1 MLEQQLH
8 RGLIRLA
15 LRGVFSTSF
24 AMLAALPAVAG
35 NSFSPNVAEN
45 FTNAPVN
52 TSVSAPMSA
61 PMNGVINDDDRF
73 MALRDAAM
81 HDDAKAAQ
89 MHASQLTQ
97 YAIPSYV
104 DYYVLRTRIRSISA
118 AEIHAFFK
126 KYEGSAIAD
135 RLRNDWLLVL
145 GYRGDWTNFDQQL
158 PLYVVNDD
166 HQVKCYALLSKALK
180 QQRVAV
186 EARSL
191 ITSPKQYGD
200 GCYQLINTLYEQG
213 QFTDADLWAQMRI
226 AAESSAMPLAK
237 RLGKMLD
244 IPEKRL
250 IEAMDKPNN
259 LLKKAPANDRLSREL
274 FLMALGRAAKQDP
287 EKSVTALQK
296 FGDKLSANDKAQAWA
311 NIALP
316 ASQKLQAEA
325 TTYWKRADSAHLSIE
340 AYQWRVRMALREGDW
355 KMVKSAIAAMPI
367 NLKNQP
373 AWVYWH
379 GRAIQSEGKKEEA
392 QAIFA
397 SISDQM
403 HFYGQ
408 LALEERGQK
417 IGVPA
422 LVKAVSAE
430 ELTPIAQNPNLQRA
444 LKFYAMNLRF
454 EGTREWNWAL
464 RSMNERELIVAAE
477 FARQNELLDRMV
489 NTSDKTKSDVDIH
502 QRFPTPFND
511 SMYKAT
517 QTVGVDM
524 AWVYGLIRQESRFA
538 TAAKSH
544 VGASGLMQ
552 VMPKTAKWVAKKIGM
567 ANYVPHQV
575 NDVETNL
582 ALGTNYLNMVLT
594 DLGGSQA
601 LASAAYNAGPGRPR
615 AWRSTLTRPVE
626 GAIFAETIPFL
637 ETRDYVK
644 NVLSNATYYAAIFEK
659 KPQSLKARLGTV
671 IPKGMSADEPEYQ

>member
-1 MLEQQLH
+1 MLEQTKF
-8 RGLIRLA
+8 GACMRLS
-15 LRGVFSTSF
+15 LKGIFF
-24 AMLAALPAVAG
+24 ANLAMVAVLPAIAA
-35 NSFSPNVAEN
+35 NRATEMNIA
-45 FTNAPVN
+45 APY
-52 TSVSAPMSA
+52 SAPM
-61 PMNGVINDDDRF
+61 PVPGVINDDDRF
-73 MALRDAAM
+73 MALRDAAL

-89 MHASQLTQ
+89 MHASQLSQ

-104 DYYVLRTRIRSISA
+104 DYYVLRTRIRSASA
-118 AEIHAFFK
+118 AEVQAYLK

-145 GYRGDWTNFDQQL
+145 GFRGDWTNFDQQL
-158 PLYVVNDD
+158 PMYVVNDD
-166 HQVKCYALLSKALK
+166 SQVKCYSLLSKVVK

-186 EARSL
+186 EARAL

-200 GCYQLINTLYEQG
+200 GCYQLLNALYDQG
-213 QFTDADLWAQMRI
+213 QFTDADIWSQMRI

-237 RLGKMLD
+237 RLGKMLN

-250 IEAMDKPNN
+250 IEAMDKPTN
-259 LLKKAPANDRLSREL
+259 LFKKEPANDRISREL
-274 FLMALGRAAKQDP
+274 FLLALGRAAKTDP
-287 EKSVTALQK
+287 EKSVVALQK
-296 FGDKLSANDKAQAWA
+296 FANKLSAAEKSQAWA

-316 ASQKLQAEA
+316 ASQKLQTEA
-325 TTYWKRADSAHLSIE
+325 LTYWKHADSASLSME

-355 KMVKSAIAAMPI
+355 KMVKSAIAAMPPA
-367 NLKNQP
+367 LKNLP

-379 GRAIQSEGKKEEA
+379 GRALQQEGKKEEA
-392 QAIFA
+392 MASFA

-417 IGVPA
+417 IGAPA
-422 LVKAVSAE
+422 LMKPVTPE
-430 ELTPIAQNPNLQRA
+430 EMTPITQNPNLQRA

-464 RSMNERELIVAAE
+464 RSMNERELLAAAE

-489 NTSDKTKSDVDIH
+489 NTSDKTKADVDFN
-502 QRFPTPFND
+502 QRFPTPYND

-517 QTVGVDM
+517 QAVGVDM

-552 VMPKTAKWVAKKIGM
+552 VMPKTAKWVAKKIGLS
-567 ANYVPHQV
+567 NYVPHQV
-575 NDVETNL
+575 NEVETNI

-615 AWRSTLTRPVE
+615 AWRSTLSRPVE

-671 IPKGMSADEPEYQ
+671 VPKGMSADEPEYQ

>member
-1 MLEQQLH
+1 MLEQTKF
-8 RGLIRLA
+8 GACIRLS
-15 LRGVFSTSF
+15 LTGIFSVSL
-24 AMLAALPAVAG
+24 AMVAALPAIAA
-35 NSFSPNVAEN
+35 NSNNSSIADAHAM
-45 FTNAPVN
+45 NAPVTYN
-52 TSVSAPMSA
+52 APM
-61 PMNGVINDDDRF
+61 PGVINDDDRF
-73 MALRDAAM
+73 MALRDAAL

-89 MHASQLTQ
+89 MHASQLSQ

-104 DYYVLRTRIRSISA
+104 DYYVLRTRIRSVSA
-118 AEIHAFFK
+118 AEIQTFFK
-126 KYEGSAIAD
+126 KYAGSAIAD

-145 GYRGDWTNFDQQL
+145 GFRGDWANFDQQL

-166 HQVKCYALLSKALK
+166 SQVKCYALLSKAVK

-186 EARSL
+186 EARAL

-200 GCYQLINTLYEQG
+200 GCYQLLNALYEQG
-213 QFTDADLWAQMRI
+213 QFTDADIWSQMRI

-237 RLGKMLD
+237 RLGKMLN

-259 LLKKAPANDRLSREL
+259 LFKKEPASDRISREL
-274 FLMALGRAAKQDP
+274 FLLALGRAAKNDP
-287 EKSVTALQK
+287 EKSVAALQK
-296 FGDKLSANDKAQAWA
+296 FAHKLSAAEKSQAWA

-325 TTYWKRADSAHLSIE
+325 LTYWKRADTASLSMD

-355 KMVKSAIAAMPI
+355 KMVKTAIAAMPAT
-367 NLKNQP
+367 LKDQP

-379 GRAIQSEGKKEEA
+379 GRALQQEGKKDEA
-392 QAIFA
+392 MASFA

-422 LVKAVSAE
+422 LIKPVTPE
-430 ELTPIAQNPNLQRA
+430 EMAPIMQNPNLQRA

-464 RSMNERELIVAAE
+464 RSMNERELLAAAE
-477 FARQNELLDRMV
+477 LARQNELLDRMV
-489 NTSDKTKSDVDIH
+489 NTSDKTKSDVDFN
-502 QRFPTPFND
+502 QRFPTPYND

-517 QTVGVDM
+517 QAIGVDM

-552 VMPKTAKWVAKKIGM
+552 VMPKTAKWVAKKIGLS
-567 ANYVPHQV
+567 NYVPHQV
-575 NDVETNL
+575 NEVDTNI

-615 AWRSTLTRPVE
+615 AWRSTLSRPVE

-659 KPQSLKARLGTV
+659 KPQSLKARLGMV
-671 IPKGMSADEPEYQ
+671 VPKGMSTDEPEYQ

>member
-1 MLEQQLH
+1 MSK
-8 RGLIRLA
+8 RLIGISSIMLA
-15 LRGVFSTSF
+15 L
-24 AMLAALPAVAG
+24 
-35 NSFSPNVAEN
+35 FSPVAMSTGAAELPSSYL
-45 FTNAPVN
+45 PVGMLPDPGL
-52 TSVSAPMSA
+52 V
-61 PMNGVINDDDRF
+61 NDDDRF

-89 MHASQLTQ
+89 MHASQLTN

-104 DYYVLRTRIRSISA
+104 EYYVLRTRIRSISA
-118 AEIHAFFK
+118 AEIQTFFK

-145 GYRGDWTNFDQQL
+145 GFRGDWTNFDQQL

-166 HQVKCYALLSKALK
+166 SQVKCYALLSKAIK

-186 EARSL
+186 EARAL

-200 GCYQLINTLYEQG
+200 GCYQLINVLYEQG
-213 QFTDADLWAQMRI
+213 QFTDADIWAQMRI
-226 AAESSAMPLAK
+226 ASESSAMPLAK
-237 RLGKMLD
+237 RLGKMLN

-250 IEAMDKPNN
+250 VEAMDKPAN
-259 LLKKAPANDRLSREL
+259 LFKKEPANDRISREL
-274 FLMALGRAAKQDP
+274 FLMALGRAAKNDP
-287 EKSVTALQK
+287 EKSVQALK
-296 FGDKLSANDKAQAWA
+296 KYAGRLNSAEKAQAWA

-325 TTYWKRADSAHLSIE
+325 LSYWKQADSAHLSLE
-340 AYQWRVRMALREGDW
+340 AYQWRTRMALREGDW
-355 KMVKSAIAAMPI
+355 KMVKNTIATMPI
-367 NLKNQP
+367 SLKNQP
-373 AWVYWH
+373 TWIYWH
-379 GRAIQSEGKKEEA
+379 GRALLQEGKKEEA
-392 QAIFA
+392 LATFA

-417 IGVPA
+417 IGAPVLAKP
-422 LVKAVSAE
+422 VTQE
-430 ELTPIAQNPNLQRA
+430 ELIPITQNPNLQRA

-464 RSMNERELIVAAE
+464 RSMNERELLAAAE

-489 NTSDKTKSDVDIH
+489 NTSDKTKSDIDFN

-517 QTVGVDM
+517 QAVGVDM

-552 VMPKTAKWVAKKIGM
+552 VMPKTAKWVAKKIGLS
-567 ANYVPHQV
+567 NYVPHQV
-575 NDVETNL
+575 NEVETNI

-615 AWRSTLTRPVE
+615 AWRATLTRPVE
-626 GAIFAETIPFL
+626 GAIFAETIPFS

-659 KPQSLKARLGTV
+659 KPQSLKNRLGIV

>member
-1 MLEQQLH
+1 MPVSLLLS
-8 RGLIRLA
+8 GLLILA
-15 LRGVFSTSF
+15 ILPEI
-24 AMLAALPAVAG
+24 AIAAPAKLAP
-35 NSFSPNVAEN
+35 
-45 FTNAPVN
+45 APV
-52 TSVSAPMSA
+52 TASAA
-61 PMNGVINDDDRF
+61 VNDDDRF

-89 MHASQLTQ
+89 MHASQLAS
-97 YAIPSYV
+97 YSIPSYV
-104 DYYVLRTRIRSISA
+104 DYYVLRTRIRSASA
-118 AEIHAFFK
+118 AEVYSFLK

-145 GYRGDWTNFDQQL
+145 GFRRDWANFDQLL
-158 PLYVVNDD
+158 PSYVVNDD
-166 HQVKCYALLSKALK
+166 HQVKCYALLSKVEK
-180 QQRVAV
+180 QQRVAT
-186 EARSL
+186 EARTL

-200 GCYQLINTLYEQG
+200 GCYSLINSLYEQG

-250 IEAMDKPNN
+250 IEAMDKPAN
-259 LLKKAPANDRLSREL
+259 LLKKEPAGDRLSREL
-274 FLMALGRAAKQDP
+274 FLLALGRAAKDDP
-287 EKSVTALQK
+287 EKATAALQRYA
-296 FGDKLSANDKAQAWA
+296 GKLSANEKSQGWA

-316 ASQKLQAEA
+316 ASQKLQSEA
-325 TTYWKRADSAHLSIE
+325 LNYWKRADGAILSLE
-340 AYQWRVRMALREGDW
+340 GYQWRVRMALREGDW
-355 KMVKSAIAAMPI
+355 KLVKSAIAAMPAS
-367 NLKNQP
+367 LKTMP
-373 AWVYWH
+373 AWVYWN
-379 GRAIQSEGKKEEA
+379 GRAVQQEGKKEEA

-397 SISDQM
+397 GISDQM

-417 IGVPA
+417 IGAPA
-422 LVKAVSAE
+422 LAKAVTAE
-430 ELTPIAQNPNLQRA
+430 ELAPIAQNPNLQRA

-464 RSMNERELIVAAE
+464 RGMNERELIVAAE
-477 FARQNELLDRMV
+477 LARQNDLLDRMV
-489 NTSDKTKSDVDIH
+489 NTSDRTKGELDFN

-511 SMYKAT
+511 TMYKAT
-517 QTVGVDM
+517 QSVGVDM

-544 VGASGLMQ
+544 VGATGLMQ
-552 VMPKTAKWVAKKIGM
+552 VMPNTAKWVAKKIGLS
-567 ANYVPHQV
+567 NYVPRQV
-575 NDVETNL
+575 NDVETNI

-615 AWRSTLTRPVE
+615 AWRATLSRPVE
-626 GAIFAETIPFL
+626 GAIFAETIPFS

-644 NVLSNATYYAAIFEK
+644 NVLSNATYYAALLEK
-659 KPQSLKARLGTV
+659 KPQSLKARLGV
-671 IPKGMSADEPEYQ
+671 VVPKGMTADDPEYQ